1 MKNLFSAEYAL
12 QLETTKNYKAAKA
25 ANDEAGMEAA
35 RAAHMEQEA
44 RIEAMGTTFSRLYD
58 RYVSAQ
64 ERGNAYI
71 DWDDVIWDNHVEG
84 FVASLRECGI
94 ERFVFSSGWSSAVET
109 AWKLQQC
116 GCKLEGLV
124 EINGRSKSFD
134 SDDYD
139 KIHGYLFS
147 L

>member
-1 MKNLFSAEYAL
+1 MKNQFAAEYSKSIEIL
-12 QLETTKNYKAAKA
+12 IKYNAAKA
-25 ANDEAGMEAA
+25 ANDDAGMAAA

-44 RIEAMGTTFSRLYD
+44 RIEAKGATYCRLYD

-71 DWDDVIWDNHVEG
+71 DWDDVIWDKDVEG
-84 FVASLRECGI
+84 FVAGLREHGI

-109 AWKLQQC
+109 AWKLQQN

-124 EINGRSKSFD
+124 EINGKHKSFG
-134 SDDYD
+134 YD
-139 KIHGYLFS
+139 EYEKIHGYLFS

>member
-1 MKNLFSAEYAL
+1 MKNQFAAEYAQHIEIL
-12 QLETTKNYKAAKA
+12 SQYNAAKA

-44 RIEAMGTTFSRLYD
+44 QIEAKGTTYSRLYD

-71 DWDDVIWDNHVEG
+71 DWDDVIWDEHVEG
-84 FVASLRECGI
+84 FVAGLREYGI
-94 ERFVFSSGWSSAVET
+94 VRFVFSSGWSSAVET
-109 AWKLQQC
+109 AWKLQQN

-124 EINGRSKSFD
+124 EINGKHKSFG
-134 SDDYD
+134 SGEYD
-139 KIHGYLFS
+139 KVHGYLFS